1 MDEARG
7 PAGGQSP
14 PGRALRF
21 PLACDTGSARALVDA
36 VLRERGWRGE
46 RRADGAVVY
55 ERGSLRAT
63 ILLGALA
70 GAVMHLTLVVHVRSD
85 GGTGE
90 DAQGED
96 QGQSQAQGRAGA
108 RRRSGERCTVV
119 LEPGRR
125 PGRAL
130 GGVLGARRAEQVHAE
145 TAAALEAELRS
156 RGMLRG

>member
-1 MDEARG
+1 MSAASG
-7 PAGGQSP
+7 SAGGQGPSGRLRP
-14 PGRALRF
+14 TARPRPADRLGATTGQSAPGSAARF
-21 PLACDTGSARALVDA
+21 VLTCDTGSARALVDA
-36 VLRERGWRGE
+36 VLRERGWRSE
-46 RRADGAVVY
+46 RRADGALVY

-70 GAVMHLTLVVHVRSD
+70 GAAMHLTLVVHVRSD
-85 GGTGE
+85 
-90 DAQGED
+90 
-96 QGQSQAQGRAGA
+96 
-108 RRRSGERCTVV
+108 GERCTVV

-156 RGMLRG
+156 RGVLRG